1 MGQLEDLVRFES
13 ANSGLAF
20 RERAYRADEQSDL
33 LRDLIALANAAV
45 TGPRFLFLGVAD
57 TPGGERRIVGLPPED
72 WSGLN
77 NRLAAS
83 IAAMIEPAPKLAAR
97 ALELDGVLVG
107 MLCLTACA
115 DPPYLLSVNA
125 TSELPAGGGWVRRGT
140 KVAPLLRADLKRM
153 FEAKTA
159 STASGF
165 ALEVGFAGD
174 SPQNEI
180 TLPVLELDALP
191 SAVAAAKIRKLLEVQ
206 QDAKSA
212 LGRTATGLSRL
223 MHAQL
228 FGVDRGYVSH
238 SDDSLRAQIGR
249 TADEH
254 RAADQHYTYEL
265 RAHKINFVVRNA
277 GDKPLD
283 DVTMHVKVPRIDA
296 MGIADRIFAATG
308 AVEDAD
314 YPLIRSGAHGFQ
326 IEGQLDALAPGD
338 SRQIFRQPP
347 RLWAR
352 AGAAGK
358 TLPIA
363 VTVHARELREP
374 LRETLI
380 LRLVAAAPSR

>member
-1 MGQLEDLVRFES
+1 MDQLEDLVRFET

-20 RERAYRADEQSDL
+20 REHAYRADERADL
-33 LRDLIALANAAV
+33 LRDLIALANATV
-45 TGPRFLFLGVAD
+45 TGPRFLFVGIAD
-57 TPGGERRIVGLPPED
+57 TPGGERRIVGLSAEE
-72 WSGLN
+72 WSDFRD
-77 NRLAAS
+77 RLAAS
-83 IAAMIEPAPKLAAR
+83 VSGMIEPAPNLAAR
-97 ALELDGVLVG
+97 ALELDGALVG

-115 DPPYLLSVNA
+115 DPPYLLSA
-125 TSELPAGGGWVRRGT
+125 SAASELPAGRGWVRRGT
-140 KVAPLLRADLKRM
+140 NVVPLLRADLKRM

-159 STASGF
+159 STASAF

-174 SPQNEI
+174 TPQNEI

-191 SAVAAAKIRKLLEVQ
+191 SAVAAAKIRKLLEAQ
-206 QDAKSA
+206 QDAKTV

-228 FGVDRGYVSH
+228 FGVDRPYVSH
-238 SDDSLRAQIGR
+238 SEDSLRAQIGR

-254 RAADQHYTYEL
+254 RAADEHYTYEL
-265 RAHKINFVVRNA
+265 RAHRVNFVVRNA
-277 GDKPLD
+277 GDKQLD
-283 DVTMHVKVPRIDA
+283 DVTMHIKVPRVDA
-296 MGIADRIFAATG
+296 MGIADRVFAATG
-308 AVEDAD
+308 AAESAD
-314 YPLIRSGAHGFQ
+314 YPLVKSGAHGFE
-326 IEGQLDALAPGD
+326 IEGQIEALAAGD
-338 SRQIFRQPP
+338 ARQVFRQPP

-380 LRLVAAAPSR
+380 LRLVAPSR